1 VNGCWFDALDDAAG
15 AMARVTARTWDRA
28 ALVAR
33 VEPFFTDN
41 LLTRL
46 LDRAMSA
53 PFPAEFMKQFLQ
65 RSLRNFHWRFC
76 RRPLPDRL
84 GVYFHTLETDERP
97 AFAEAMQWIQA
108 RGYRFVGPGE
118 FLTATGRVCYVSFDD
133 NFRHGMRRCRFLRNS
148 ECGRPFSEHLCAARR
163 VHSGNHAR
171 FCRTINYRREFTA
184 AVAGRNP
191 ELHAAG
197 HWIGAHTHS
206 HVALSRV
213 SRTEAMED
221 LGKNKSILESIAGS
235 PVTDVAFP
243 FGLPRFFRGRRRGMC
258 RPRLPDDFV
267 GTPGMLFAQGDPLA
281 IHRDPVGLRSWRGR
295 QCEEPRGERPAVCQA
310 NRPESGGL
318 TGPGTLSYL
327 FSCAA

>member
-1 VNGCWFDALDDAAG
+1 
-15 AMARVTARTWDRA
+15 
-28 ALVAR
+28 
-33 VEPFFTDN
+33 
-41 LLTRL
+41 
-46 LDRAMSA
+46 
-53 PFPAEFMKQFLQ
+53 MKQFLQ

-133 NFRHGMRRCRFLRNS
+133 NFQAWHAALPFFAELGVRATFFLNTCVLRGECTPETMR
-148 ECGRPFSEHLCAARR
+148 E
-163 VHSGNHAR
+163 
-171 FCRTINYRREFTA
+171 FCRTINYRREFTPLS
-184 AVAGRNP
+184 RDEIR

-243 FGLPRFFRGRRRGMC
+243 FGLPRFFSREAQEVCVALGFRTISWA
-258 RPRLPDDFV
+258 
-267 GTPGMLFAQGDPLA
+267 TPGMLFAQGDPLA
-281 IHRDPVGLRSWRGR
+281 IHRTQWDYALGADGNAKNLAVNGRLFVRLTGRSPVG
-295 QCEEPRGERPAVCQA
+295 
-310 NRPESGGL
+310 
-318 TGPGTLSYL
+318 
-327 FSCAA
+327 